1 MRKKKHLPK
10 KQSIAA
16 TIRRRQTPPSPPITI
31 NLQLEKNQKVLSH
44 HQKKKKIVKL
54 TQCTTLYS
62 RLERI
67 TTSKSKRS
75 WETLVQTKNQ
85 QKSRSHLYNSWS
97 SKHNS
102 ELGFFLWKHNFE
114 LFWFVPCLYQR
125 TPGFVRAFPVARA
138 LVFRF
143 RWVSVL

>member
-67 TTSKSKRS
+67 TTSKKQKKLGDFGANKKISKNP
-75 WETLVQTKNQ
+75 EAI
-85 QKSRSHLYNSWS
+85 YNS
-97 SKHNS
+97 
-102 ELGFFLWKHNFE
+102 
-114 LFWFVPCLYQR
+114 
-125 TPGFVRAFPVARA
+125 
-138 LVFRF
+138 
-143 RWVSVL
+143 